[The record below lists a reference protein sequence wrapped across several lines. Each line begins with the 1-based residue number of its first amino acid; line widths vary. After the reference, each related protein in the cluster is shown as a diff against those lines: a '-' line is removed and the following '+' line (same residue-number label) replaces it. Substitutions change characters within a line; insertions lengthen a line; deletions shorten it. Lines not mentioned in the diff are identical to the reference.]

1 MDTKI
6 IKIASL
12 LICFSL
18 VGCNSVKP
26 NDGSAPITKKASP
39 VIELDPSSRANQL
52 ISEGKFSE
60 AIKILEPY
68 VGTMPANWRARV
80 ETSNKISVY
89 YWDQE
94 HLTQCIAIEAL
105 NNKKV
110 DALLDA
116 SYSRAYYLIAYA
128 YLELKDVKKADT
140 NLDRALALEPDSPV
154 LLAEKGTL
162 NQISGRPDLAVAFF
176 QKAIDSKAC
185 KLDKELGK
193 SYRGLGVSLIDLEKL
208 NEAEQ
213 ALYTSLKYS
222 PNNQTAI
229 GELNYIDKL
238 RGGKPKQPISPDL
251 IKTK

>member
-6 IKIASL
+6 IKLAGL
-12 LICFSL
+12 LICFSV

-26 NDGSAPITKKASP
+26 SDGSAPITKASP
-39 VIELDPSSRANQL
+39 AVEVDPGNQANQL
-52 ISEGKFSE
+52 MSEGKFAE
-60 AIKILEPY
+60 VIKLLEPY
-68 VGTMPANWRARV
+68 VANMPANWRARV
-80 ETSNKISVY
+80 ETQDKVSVY
-89 YWDQE
+89 YWDQD
-94 HLTQCIAIEAL
+94 HLTQCVIIEAL
-105 NNKKV
+105 KNKKV
-110 DALLDA
+110 DALMGG
-116 SYSRAYYLIAYA
+116 SYSRAYYLLAYA
-128 YLELKDVKKADT
+128 YLELKDAKNADA
-140 NLDRALALEPDSPV
+140 NLDQALVLEPDSPV

-162 NQISGRPDLAVAFF
+162 NQITGKPDIAVTFF

-208 NEAEQ
+208 DEAEK

-222 PNNQTAI
+222 PNNQTAL

-238 RGGKPKQPISPDL
+238 RAGKPKQPISPDL